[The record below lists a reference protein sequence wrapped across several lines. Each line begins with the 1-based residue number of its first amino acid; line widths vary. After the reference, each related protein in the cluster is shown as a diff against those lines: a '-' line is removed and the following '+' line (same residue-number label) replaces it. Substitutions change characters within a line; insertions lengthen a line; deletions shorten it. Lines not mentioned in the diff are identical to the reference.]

1 METQSITVPASTS
14 FKIVIITQGEIRHK
28 RFAYRIQQEFGS
40 KVVGWFEVKQGSSS
54 SVPIAALGLWGKF
67 KRVFD
72 LLWPNSPNSIRVSR
86 NWTPMGGLRVLKR
99 LLLRISVLRVD
110 RIKKRGVEHSERKIL
125 GPEIK
130 SLEKFKVCEPMIIH
144 DHKSEEFIEK
154 IRELNPYFILTL
166 GGPLYS
172 RALIESA
179 SGFALNQHAGWA
191 PQYKGNA
198 TVYWALFHRQLNYL
212 GSTVHLLS
220 TGADSGAIL
229 RRGNPCVLPF
239 DSPFDCFVRV
249 VALGNELMIET
260 VRDIITN
267 GKIRFQPQVEGEGKT
282 YLSKEFTHELT
293 QRLLRDFKSGWLK
306 MELERIKSG

>member
-1 METQSITVPASTS
+1 MNTKTILAPASSS
-14 FKIVIITQGEIRHK
+14 FRIVIITQGEMRHK
-28 RFAYRIQQEFGS
+28 RFAYRIQQAFGS
-40 KVVGWFEVKQGSSS
+40 KVVGWFEIKPENASGL
-54 SVPIAALGLWGKF
+54 PIAALGLWGKM

-72 LLWPNSPNSIRVSR
+72 LLIPNSPNSNQRCR
-86 NWTPMGGLRVLKR
+86 NWTPIGGLRMLKR

-110 RIKKRGVEHSERKIL
+110 RMKKRGVEHSEKKIL

-130 SLEKFKVCEPMIIH
+130 SLAKFKLSEPTIIH
-144 DHKSEEFIEK
+144 NHKSDDFIK
-154 IRELNPYFILTL
+154 KVRELNPYFILTL

-172 RALIESA
+172 RELIESA
-179 SGFALNQHAGWA
+179 SGFAINQHAGWA

-229 RRGNPCVLPF
+229 RRGNPCVLPS

-260 VRDIITN
+260 VQDIITN
-267 GKIRFQPQVEGEGKT
+267 GKVMFQPQVEGEGKT
-282 YLSKEFTHELT
+282 YLSKEFTHDLT
-293 QRLLRDFKSGWLK
+293 LRLLRDFKSGWLK
-306 MELERIKSG
+306 MELERVKSV

>member
-1 METQSITVPASTS
+1 METESITAPTSTS
-14 FKIVIITQGEIRHK
+14 FKIVIITQGQMRHK

-40 KVVGWFEVKQGSSS
+40 KVVGWFEVKPVSASG
-54 SVPIAALGLWGKF
+54 VPIAVLSLWGKI

-72 LLWPNSPNSIRVSR
+72 LLSPKSAKSIRVTK
-86 NWTPMGGLRVLKR
+86 NWTPMGALRMLKR
-99 LLLRISVLRVD
+99 VLLRISVLRVD
-110 RIKKRGVEHSERKIL
+110 RLKKRGVEHSERKIL
-125 GPEIK
+125 GPEMK

-166 GGPLYS
+166 GGPLYP
-172 RALIESA
+172 RELIASA
-179 SGFALNQHAGWA
+179 SGFAINQHAGWA

-229 RRGNPCVLPF
+229 RRGNPCVLPS

-249 VALGNELMIET
+249 VVLGNELMIET
-260 VRDIITN
+260 VREIITN
-267 GKIRFQPQVEGEGKT
+267 GKVRIQPQVEGEGKT

-293 QRLLRDFKSGWLK
+293 LRLLRDFKSGWLK
-306 MELERIKSG
+306 MELNRVKT